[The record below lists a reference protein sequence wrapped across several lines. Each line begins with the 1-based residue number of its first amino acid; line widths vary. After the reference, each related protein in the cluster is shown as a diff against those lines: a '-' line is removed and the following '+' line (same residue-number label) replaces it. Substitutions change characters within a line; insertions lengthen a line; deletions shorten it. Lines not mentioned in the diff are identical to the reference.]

1 MEGSKTMS
9 SDQQHYL
16 CLANMYRAAPLN
28 QFYPPRIA
36 ISEGECS
43 IEIDIKPEYFHSAGA
58 THGSVYFKML
68 DDAAFFAAN
77 SLEEEV
83 FVLTTSFTTYITR
96 PIASGK
102 MIARGKVV
110 NKNSS
115 QWITEAVVYD
125 EEGRELG
132 RGNGIFVRSKIQLNN
147 TRGYKDYM
155 IAR

>member
-1 MEGSKTMS
+1 MNN
-9 SDQQHYL
+9 SDQNDHH
-16 CLANMYRAAPLN
+16 YRALEAMYQCAPVN
-28 QFYPPRIA
+28 AYYKPVMTITEA
-36 ISEGECS
+36 EAEI
-43 IEIDIKPEYFHSAGA
+43 IIDIQPSMFHTAGA

-155 IAR
+155 VAR

>member
-1 MEGSKTMS
+1 MS
-9 SDQQHYL
+9 DSQQKDDH
-16 CLANMYRAAPLN
+16 YRALEEMYQCAPVN
-28 QFYPPRIA
+28 EYYKPMMT
-36 ISEGECS
+36 ISEAEAE
-43 IEIDIKPEYFHSAGA
+43 ITIDIQPSMFHTAGA

-102 MIARGKVV
+102 MIAKGKVV
-110 NKNSS
+110 NKNRS
-115 QWITEAVVYD
+115 QWIAEAVVYD

-132 RGNGIFVRSKIQLNN
+132 RGNGIFVRSKIQLND

-155 IAR
+155 AAR